1 MQNKICVADWK
12 TSKEYTD
19 VPMVFDKIM
28 ICQSNFT
35 DHCFLQQPWV
45 WPEENITRGDIDAE
59 DFGLP

>member
-1 MQNKICVADWK
+1 MF
-12 TSKEYTD
+12 
-19 VPMVFDKIM
+19 FDKIM

>member
-19 VPMVFDKIM
+19 VPMFFDKIM